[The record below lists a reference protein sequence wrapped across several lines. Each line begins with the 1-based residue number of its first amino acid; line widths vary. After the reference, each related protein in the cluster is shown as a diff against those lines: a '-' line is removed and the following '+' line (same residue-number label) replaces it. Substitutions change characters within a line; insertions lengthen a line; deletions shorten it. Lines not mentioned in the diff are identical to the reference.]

1 MKSSICVVY
10 YSKYLAKAC
19 AEEIMEQEN
28 AAVEAFRREFTD
40 TINQLIVY
48 VPYFKKNKASDVS
61 TSYDGKYGKSS
72 LKFPVFDGTLM
83 DFVKKAQST
92 NLIDRNYPYVYS
104 RNQIKTHEK
113 ELQLIKK
120 ATIRDTGI
128 LKGIFSKYVLE
139 GRTKS
144 NRWAEGVEYGIYLA
158 VIEKLKEILD
168 FYKNV

>member
-1 MKSSICVVY
+1 
-10 YSKYLAKAC
+10 
-19 AEEIMEQEN
+19 MEQEN
-28 AAVEAFRREFTD
+28 AAVEEFRREFSD
-40 TINQLIVY
+40 TVNELIVY
-48 VPYFKKNKASDVS
+48 VPYFKRNKASDVS
-61 TSYDGKYGKSS
+61 TSYDGKYGQSS

-83 DFVKKAQST
+83 EFIKKAQTT

-104 RNQIKTHEK
+104 RNHITNHEK
-113 ELQLIKK
+113 EMELINR

-144 NRWAEGVEYGIYLA
+144 TRWAEGVEYGIYLA